1 MITSVTQGI
10 KEFVGRDWSSVRAA
24 KDDYWAARIRRL
36 GPQEGL
42 RIGDELRRQML
53 AIDRQWPSEAE
64 RRSDLA
70 DHHRVAELL
79 RRADRARGG

>member
-1 MITSVTQGI
+1 MTSRVTLGIT
-10 KEFVGRDWSSVRAA
+10 EFVGRDWSAVRTA
-24 KDDYWAARIRRL
+24 KDGYWAGRIRRL

-42 RIGDELRRQML
+42 RIADELRRQML
-53 AIDRQWPSEAE
+53 AIDPQWPSEAE
-64 RRSDLA
+64 RRCDLA